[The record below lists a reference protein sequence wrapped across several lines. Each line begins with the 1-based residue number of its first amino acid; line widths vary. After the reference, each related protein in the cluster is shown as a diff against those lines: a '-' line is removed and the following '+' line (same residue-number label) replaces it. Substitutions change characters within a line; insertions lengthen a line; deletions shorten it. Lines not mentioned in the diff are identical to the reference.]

1 MSAGEPYTLK
11 LYEAQGMLQVVY
23 TLKLNPLEKKYGVCY
38 LSQTLLYE
46 RLMDQLNCCMY
57 VPVVFESLVT
67 TLWDASPVPVG
78 PLLVHKEERPDTFA
92 GNSVHHHTHYQ

>member
-38 LSQTLLYE
+38 LSQTLLHK
-46 RLMDQLNCCMY
+46 RRNWGGRGVFAPPTSQLGGGGIAPPTSQPSTYNIDY
-57 VPVVFESLVT
+57 S
-67 TLWDASPVPVG
+67 
-78 PLLVHKEERPDTFA
+78 
-92 GNSVHHHTHYQ
+92 